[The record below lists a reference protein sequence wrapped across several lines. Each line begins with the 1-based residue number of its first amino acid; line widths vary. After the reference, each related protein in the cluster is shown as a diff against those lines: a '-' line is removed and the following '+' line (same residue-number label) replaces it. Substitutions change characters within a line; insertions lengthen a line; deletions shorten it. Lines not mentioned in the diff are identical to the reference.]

1 MRQVT
6 NDLCIS
12 YKITDHEEIRLIDK
26 LVVELEMHQH
36 SLESLKNTEVYL
48 QLSAVIFLSDKILL
62 QLIKIHLDCHPF

>member
-36 SLESLKNTEVYL
+36 SLESLKNTDVYL
-48 QLSAVIFLSDKILL
+48 QLSAVIFLSDEILL